1 MKKKLLSGIL
11 AATMVTGLLAGCGNS
26 DNPSSQASGN
36 ADGSSSTSSEAPADN
51 TSSDAPPASSDEQIT
66 LRFSW
71 WGGDERLAATL
82 EVIDQFQDLHP
93 NITIE
98 AEYGSSD
105 GYHDKLATQ
114 LQGGT
119 APDIIQVDPETFPQY
134 VTGGAD
140 YFIDLNDL
148 NFDFSNFEESYIGQQ
163 VNGR

>member
-1 MKKKLLSGIL
+1 MLTKVLL
-11 AATMVTGLLAGCGNS
+11 LL
-26 DNPSSQASGN
+26 PKRLRK
-36 ADGSSSTSSEAPADN
+36 APHLIP
-51 TSSDAPPASSDEQIT
+51 PPASSDEQIT

-82 EVIDQFQDLHP
+82 AVIDQFQDLHP

-119 APDIIQVDPETFPQY
+119 
-134 VTGGAD
+134 
-140 YFIDLNDL
+140 
-148 NFDFSNFEESYIGQQ
+148 
-163 VNGR
+163 